1 MLACPRDGDYKNDFS
16 LPTFDR
22 NINTVIMNYL
32 GGWEV
37 AEKVIDLYLQ
47 KWGLRG
53 WRRQY
58 GLSEF
63 MDVFRHR
70 RYLCL
75 GTGTGETLVPLVGD
89 SVTRMERAQ
98 PILS

>member
-16 LPTFDR
+16 LPTFDM

-47 KWGLRG
+47 KSGGLEEAV
-53 WRRQY
+53 W
-58 GLSEF
+58 
-63 MDVFRHR
+63 
-70 RYLCL
+70 
-75 GTGTGETLVPLVGD
+75 
-89 SVTRMERAQ
+89 
-98 PILS
+98 II